1 MNIYL
6 TPTQGRMLTG
16 APEDKIRQ
24 WADSGRIRS
33 ATKRLYSPG
42 HLVVRTAD
50 LIEAAV
56 IDGYCTLAEILEP
69 IIDDRCHTCGRT
81 GAR

>member
-1 MNIYL
+1 MNVYL
-6 TPTQGRMLTG
+6 TPAQGRMLTG

-24 WADSGRIRS
+24 WAATEQIRS
-33 ATKRLYSPG
+33 ATKRLYSTG

-56 IDGYCTLAEILEP
+56 SDGYCTLAEILEP
-69 IIDDRCHTCGRT
+69 IIDDRCDTCGRT
-81 GAR
+81 GGR

>member
-6 TPTQGRMLTG
+6 TPAQGRMLTG

-24 WADSGRIRS
+24 WAATERIRS
-33 ATKRLYSPG
+33 ATKRLYSSG

-50 LIEAAV
+50 VIEAAV

-69 IIDDRCHTCGRT
+69 FIDDRCSTCGRR
-81 GAR
+81 GSR